1 MLLTQQTIIIAA
13 ASQDAFVG
21 FFVSLHL
28 SYKKWLFFVLSS
40 AYLVVFIQNVAITVV
55 TSMARPGR
63 SFAMMS
69 REVL

>member
-1 MLLTQQTIIIAA
+1 MVVTSPCPRTSTTRLNLVYPSGRTLTVMAKI
-13 ASQDAFVG
+13 
-21 FFVSLHL
+21 
-28 SYKKWLFFVLSS
+28 
-40 AYLVVFIQNVAITVV
+40 FIFAVAITVV